1 LTRWPARLV
10 ASAVLAA
17 LLPPALLVWL
27 SARFE
32 RRALRDELETRARSA
47 AAVTDALLSH
57 AEAFLER
64 LGSRWDGACGP
75 RTSETLRSAIDVG
88 LAVRDAALL
97 DAAFRPVCTV
107 GAVPAPLPDAVRAAL
122 ERDGRALWDGALGT
136 GAARFAVRVPLG
148 AGQVSFD
155 APRLTRAIA
164 PVATGGRWVA
174 EVAGAAGVVLRI
186 PAPVEAASERPGV
199 LLRLLGRLVGVG
211 TEEVEAAC
219 AGGGITVRVRATPET
234 QLAASGDT
242 LLLLLAIGFGFGA
255 GAVALVLLAG
265 SPAGA
270 LRRQLRGALER
281 GELEVRYLPVV
292 DVRSG
297 RCVGAE
303 ALLRWRHAREGLL
316 SPDLFIAVA
325 EETGLILPI
334 TEWLLRR
341 VARDLPDGLAE
352 PERFHVSINL
362 AGAHLRDARTVRTV
376 LEAFEGSSLKP
387 ESLVFEVTEREF
399 IEDAGGTARNVLEGL
414 QAWGAKVAL
423 DDFGTGFSNIAALRR
438 FRLDHLKIDRSFV
451 EGIGTG
457 SVAET
462 VIDAIVALGHKLEMT
477 VVAEGVERPEQ
488 IDYLVARGVHLFQ
501 GFHFSL
507 PLTLKGLVRFVEDR
521 AAAAVE
527 MEAAAGCGPEG
538 SSPAGPAAREADVG
552 GPEGRAPAPAETGG

>member
-1 LTRWPARLV
+1 
-10 ASAVLAA
+10 
-17 LLPPALLVWL
+17 
-27 SARFE
+27 
-32 RRALRDELETRARSA
+32 
-47 AAVTDALLSH
+47 
-57 AEAFLER
+57 
-64 LGSRWDGACGP
+64 
-75 RTSETLRSAIDVG
+75 
-88 LAVRDAALL
+88 
-97 DAAFRPVCTV
+97 
-107 GAVPAPLPDAVRAAL
+107 
-122 ERDGRALWDGALGT
+122 
-136 GAARFAVRVPLG
+136 
-148 AGQVSFD
+148 
-155 APRLTRAIA
+155 
-164 PVATGGRWVA
+164 VA

-186 PAPVEAASERPGV
+186 PAAVEAPSRRPG
-199 LLRLLGRLVGVG
+199 LALRLLGRLVGVR
-211 TEEVEAAC
+211 TEEVEAVC
-219 AGGGITVRVRATPET
+219 AGGGIRVRVRATPDA
-234 QLAASGDT
+234 QLAAWGDT

-265 SPAGA
+265 SPAAA

-281 GELEVRYLPVV
+281 NELEVRYLPVV

-316 SPDLFIAVA
+316 SPDLFIVVA

-352 PERFHVSINL
+352 PERFHVSVNL
-362 AGAHLRDARTVRTV
+362 AGAHLRDARTVKTV
-376 LEAFEGSSLKP
+376 LEAFEGSSLRP

-414 QAWGAKVAL
+414 QAWGAKIAL
-423 DDFGTGFSNIAALRR
+423 DDFGTGFSNIATLRR

-462 VIDAIVALGHKLEMT
+462 VIDTIVSLGQKLEMT

-488 IDYLVARGVHLFQ
+488 VDYLVERGVRLFQ

-521 AAAAVE
+521 AVAATEAGVE
-527 MEAAAGCGPEG
+527 P
-538 SSPAGPAAREADVG
+538 GPATGRGAGGGAGASDEAPSAAD
-552 GPEGRAPAPAETGG
+552 RAGS